1 MATFR
6 KLEESQT
13 ENEKI
18 SSYLERVELFF
29 SVNNVAKEKQV
40 AVLLSIIGAKTYS
53 LFSDL
58 LAPANPKDKSLDQL
72 AQVLKGY
79 FEPKP
84 LVIAKRFTFHCRN
97 QFTNE

>member
-29 SVNNVAKEKQV
+29 YVNNVAKEKQV
-40 AVLLSIIGAKTYS
+40 AVLLSVIGAKIYS
-53 LFSDL
+53 C
-58 LAPANPKDKSLDQL
+58 KDKSLDQL
-72 AQVLKGY
+72 AKVLKGY

-84 LVIAKRFTFHCRN
+84 LVIAK
-97 QFTNE
+97 